1 MTVQQRGKSAG
12 FTLIEVLLVLA
23 LVAVLAGIVAGNASA
38 FILGGSSEPPDRV
51 LKRAVLDA
59 LYFSTEKK
67 EEVRLAWS
75 EQQATFLIK
84 DRNGVIL
91 KRHSIYEDLDEES
104 VIDEDQVPKVSFFT
118 IPPKVG
124 FGGSSSP
131 LTMKIC
137 IWRKSYS
144 MEVTLFLFWL
154 KLNFLEEMKFWNL
167 IRFPD
172 LSCKAKHDC

>member
-12 FTLIEVLLVLA
+12 FSLIEILLVIA

-38 FILGGSSEPPDRV
+38 FILGGNSEPPDRV

-67 EEVRLAWS
+67 EEVRLSWS
-75 EQQATFLIK
+75 RQQATFLIK
-84 DRNGVIL
+84 DRNGGIL
-91 KRHSIYEDLDEES
+91 KKQSIYEKLDEES
-104 VIDEDQVPKVSFFT
+104 MIDEELQPRISFFA

-131 LTMKIC
+131 LND
-137 IWRKSYS
+137 
-144 MEVTLFLFWL
+144 EDLFLTEIIF
-154 KLNFLEEMKFWNL
+154 NGGYTFSFLAEIEFRGKNEILEFDPFSGFVL
-167 IRFPD
+167 QR
-172 LSCKAKHDC
+172 KT

>member
-104 VIDEDQVPKVSFFT
+104 VIDEDQVPKVSFFA

-131 LTMKIC
+131 LNDEDLYLAEIIFNGGYTF
-137 IWRKSYS
+137 S
-144 MEVTLFLFWL
+144 FLAEIE
-154 KLNFLEEMKFWNL
+154 FLGRNEILEFDPFSGFVLQSKT
-167 IRFPD
+167 
-172 LSCKAKHDC
+172 